1 MAAVSGQLLANLTKE
16 TLTKI
21 RSNQSFDHF
30 YANVAHKSEGL
41 VGKPT
46 LPRKRRTPTR
56 LEVGAGAPS
65 HLQTAKIT
73 FRKGLL

>member
-1 MAAVSGQLLANLTKE
+1 MAAVSGQLLENLTKK

-21 RSNQSFDHF
+21 RTNLTIFMLTLPTSR
-30 YANVAHKSEGL
+30 EGL
-41 VGKPT
+41 VGKPM
-46 LPRKRRTPTR
+46 LPRKRRTPDR

-65 HLQTAKIT
+65 HLQLPKIT